1 MNSQSS
7 SDGGF
12 NAKVA
17 SEYSDYRAECDLIK
31 MRCRYFRM

>member
-1 MNSQSS
+1 MDSQSS

-31 MRCRYFRM
+31 MVFMHFRM